1 MPSTMPARNLIPF
14 FWQMLQR
21 TLRSKLTLSVY
32 MSPGLS
38 SLYTSRV
45 IQGVNMCAFGNL
57 SPGTKA
63 LSEYS
68 ACTASPMEVSSMQM

>member
-1 MPSTMPARNLIPF
+1 MPARANMGYGFLHK
-14 FWQMLQR
+14 MQR
-21 TLRSKLTLSVY
+21 HPPQQADMSVY
-32 MSPGLS
+32 VSPGLS

-68 ACTASPMEVSSMQM
+68 ACTALPMEISSMQM